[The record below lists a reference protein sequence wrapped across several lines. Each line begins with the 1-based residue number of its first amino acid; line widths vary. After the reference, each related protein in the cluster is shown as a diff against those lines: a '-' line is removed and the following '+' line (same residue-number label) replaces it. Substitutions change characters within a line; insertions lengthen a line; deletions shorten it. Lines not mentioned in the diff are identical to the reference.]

1 MVHIYNE
8 ILANLKKEQN
18 CVIYRDVDGHR
29 VCRTQWSNSEREKQI
44 LLHILTHVMWNLEKW
59 YVYMHANM
67 YVVCVCA
74 CVCTSVMS
82 NSLWPYGL

>member
-29 VCRTQWSNSEREKQI
+29 VCRTQWSNSEREKQMQYMK
-44 LLHILTHVMWNLEKW
+44 HIR
-59 YVYMHANM
+59 
-67 YVVCVCA
+67 
-74 CVCTSVMS
+74 
-82 NSLWPYGL
+82 GI